1 MKNNET
7 EKKKFQKRKKKKKE
21 DERGRS
27 RRREEKRERG
37 ARLEGERVRKV
48 VKVKV
53 VFSSLC
59 AVFQC
64 AASSFISKFVV
75 FVMT

>member
-7 EKKKFQKRKKKKKE
+7 EKKKFHKRKKKKE
-21 DERGRS
+21 DEGGRR